1 MKSTTFS
8 QIVDGYL
15 LAANARRLSDHT
27 IRDYV
32 TTFKKFNR
40 FLDDDPPF
48 ESITVQQVENF
59 LAHQNVSKKTI
70 LNYHIGLSALW
81 TWAIKEELV
90 EEHIIR
96 RITRVK
102 PEKKAIKPYT
112 EDDIRTML
120 NVINQTNVYS
130 RPGKRDSFHRLPH
143 ADRNRAIIYILLDTG
158 VRVSELINL
167 NLHEVD
173 LRNRRMYVMGKGSKE
188 RTIPF
193 SPKTGQV
200 IWKYLTSRKDAS
212 LGEYLFTNNEGGEL
226 TRSRVLR
233 ILRTIGQ
240 RAGVMKVT
248 VHRFRHTFAINYLR
262 NGGDA
267 YSLQMML
274 GHSTM
279 EMVKTYLALAQA
291 DLDKNHK
298 LASPVDNWRL

>member
-1 MKSTTFS
+1 MNSVTFS

-15 LAANARRLSDHT
+15 LAANARRLSPHT

-32 TTFKKFNR
+32 TTFNKFIR
-40 FLDDDPPF
+40 FLEDDQPID
-48 ESITVQQVENF
+48 SITAQQVEMF
-59 LAHQNVSKKTI
+59 LALQKVSKKTA

-81 TWAIKEELV
+81 TWAVEEDLAK
-90 EEHIIR
+90 EHIIR
-96 RITRVK
+96 KVKRIK
-102 PEKKAIKPYT
+102 PEKKAIKPYS
-112 EDDIRTML
+112 EDDIRNMV
-120 NVINQTNVYS
+120 NVINQTQIYS
-130 RPGKRDSFHRLPH
+130 RPGKRDSFHRLAH

-167 NLHEVD
+167 HIHEVD
-173 LRNRRMYVMGKGSKE
+173 LRNRRILVMGKGSKE

-193 SPKTGQV
+193 SPRTGQV
-200 IWKYLTSRKDAS
+200 IWKYLTTRKEES
-212 LGEYLFTNNEGGEL
+212 WGNLLFVTNEGRQL

-233 ILRTIGQ
+233 ILRTIGR

-248 VHRFRHTFAINYLR
+248 VHRFRHTFAVNYLR

-291 DLDKNHK
+291 DLDANHIQ
-298 LASPVDNWRL
+298 ASPVSNWRL

>member
-1 MKSTTFS
+1 MNSVTFS

-15 LAANARRLSDHT
+15 LAANARRLSPHT

-32 TTFKKFNR
+32 TTFNKFIR
-40 FLDDDPPF
+40 FLEDDQPID
-48 ESITVQQVENF
+48 SITAHQVEMF
-59 LAHQNVSKKTI
+59 LARQKVSKKTA

-81 TWAIKEELV
+81 TWAVKEDLTQ
-90 EEHIIR
+90 EHIIR
-96 RITRVK
+96 KVKRIK
-102 PEKKAIKPYT
+102 PEKRAIKPYS
-112 EDDIRTML
+112 EDDIRNMV
-120 NVINQTNVYS
+120 NVINQTQIYS

-167 NLHEVD
+167 HIHEVD
-173 LRNRRMYVMGKGSKE
+173 LRNRRILVMGKGSKE

-193 SPKTGQV
+193 SPRTGQV
-200 IWKYLTSRKDAS
+200 IWKYLTTKKEESWGN
-212 LGEYLFTNNEGGEL
+212 LLFVTNEGRQL
-226 TRSRVLR
+226 SRSRVLR
-233 ILRTIGQ
+233 ILRTIGR

-248 VHRFRHTFAINYLR
+248 VHRFRHTFAVNYLR

-291 DLDKNHK
+291 DLDANHIQ
-298 LASPVDNWRL
+298 ASPVSNWRL